1 MLQDLFPRDHGRYEG
16 SRFCAELDALA
27 DWLKMQGHLRHPLR
41 LHLRRVRKVLVS
53 IPLNWRLYF

>member
-53 IPLNWRLYF
+53 IPNN